1 MSEINFNAEQVA
13 PDTGITPVPR
23 GRYKVVIVESELKPT
38 KNGAGEIIALS
49 HQVIDGPC
57 RGKTIKS
64 NLNWKNQNAT
74 AQNIGHA
81 QLSAI
86 CHSVGVLHP
95 QNTQQLHNIPLCLEV
110 DVTDDGKYNEVKAY
124 LHLDMAS
131 QEMPPAPQPK
141 MIAGPVGMLGGA
153 PAPAPMPYTP
163 PPQQYAPP
171 QQQMPTGQPPAFQ
184 QAAAPQ
190 PQYQA
195 PAGFPAPNAG
205 QSMPPQTMPSG
216 VATSHSE
223 PKQAYVQPVTPAPTA
238 QTPPWIA
245 AQQAAQQQ
253 AQG

>member
-1 MSEINFNAEQVA
+1 MSGINFNAAQVA

-64 NLNWKNQNAT
+64 NLNWKNANAT

-86 CHSVGVLHP
+86 CHAVNVLHP
-95 QNTQQLHNIPLCLEV
+95 QDTQQLHNLPFCIEV

-141 MIAGPVGMLGGA
+141 MIAGPVGMLGAA
-153 PAPAPMPYTP
+153 PAPAPAPYTP
-163 PPQQYAPP
+163 PPQQFAPP
-171 QQQMPTGQPPAFQ
+171 QQMPTGQPPAFQ
-184 QAAAPQ
+184 QAAAP
-190 PQYQA
+190 PQQQA
-195 PAGFPAPNAG
+195 FVQTAGFPSQPAP
-205 QSMPPQTMPSG
+205 MPNQA
-216 VATSHSE
+216 VATSPSE
-223 PKQAYVQPVTPAPTA
+223 PQQAYVQPVTPAPTA